1 MKILPFIPIL
11 GLALFANSCRT
22 VTPIDPM
29 TMKQSERCL
38 PENMQPG
45 TIDGTK

>member
-1 MKILPFIPIL
+1 MKILLLIPVL
-11 GLALFANSCRT
+11 GIALFASSCRT

-38 PENMQPG
+38 PENYPPG
-45 TIDGTK
+45 TIHGTK